1 MRRKTKEILSDRR
14 GAALIFVI
22 LALVLVSIFALA
34 IASLVHGNLDQAINQ
49 ESDMQAYY
57 LALSGQDLTYSA
69 LLQKQYRTDAYG
81 NEEEYTLVSDE
92 YTTDAH
98 SNIADTPTLT
108 DTLGSADGMAGGTVT
123 VTVTAVTNSGE
134 RWVKIV
140 STADLDDSDVT
151 KTITL
156 MFQAS
161 NPLIQMKS

>member
-1 MRRKTKEILSDRR
+1 MRRKTKEILSGRR

-34 IASLVHGNLDQAINQ
+34 VASLVHGNLDQAVNQ

-57 LALSGQDLTYSA
+57 LALSGQDLAYSA
-69 LLQKQYRTDAYG
+69 LLQEDVDG
-81 NEEEYTLVSDE
+81 NTLVDTYFS
-92 YTTDAH
+92 TAVH
-98 SNIADTPTLT
+98 SNPADVVPLT
-108 DTLGSADGMAGGTVT
+108 DILGSADGMSGGTVT
-123 VTVTAVTNSGE
+123 ITVSAITNDSE

-140 STADLDDSDVT
+140 SEAALDDSGVT

-161 NPLIQMKS
+161 NPLIQIKS

>member
-1 MRRKTKEILSDRR
+1 MRRKTKEILSGER

-34 IASLVHGNLDQAINQ
+34 VASLVHGNLDQVVNQ

-57 LALSGQDLTYSA
+57 LALSGQDLAYSA
-69 LLQKQYRTDAYG
+69 LLQEDVDG
-81 NEEEYTLVSDE
+81 HTLVDTYFSTAVQANPANVIPL
-92 YTTDAH
+92 TT
-98 SNIADTPTLT
+98 I
-108 DTLGSADGMAGGTVT
+108 LGSADGMSGGTVT
-123 VTVTAVTNSGE
+123 VTVSAITNDSE

-140 STADLDDSDVT
+140 SEAVLDDSGVT